1 MKRAPYILSI
11 LCTLALAGLPARA
24 EMIDF
29 EDRPASNGAVPL
41 SDEYSDRGVHFD
53 TRYGMTWSGLTGGDP
68 GGWQLEGTRGPAFM
82 GVEGFSSTSSLGFD
96 TPVTGFKLDLARG
109 AGTHANFYDFVMVSG
124 LHAGRPVDSKT
135 VFLGEVNDWKTIE
148 LAGEMD
154 RVVVFSSAFYVN
166 FRFGVDNLRWDG
178 GPEPV
183 TATVDIDVMP
193 GNARNPINLGS
204 RGVVPVVLYGSA
216 DFDVADVDPDQLRFG
231 PKGAGLRPAGAKMAH
246 LSGPH
251 RDHRNDDGHLDLLL
265 HYKIPDAGL
274 GEGDELA
281 CVYGVT
287 HQGAPFEGCDSV
299 NPVRARK

>member
-1 MKRAPYILSI
+1 MKIAPHILSM
-11 LCTLALAGLPARA
+11 LCGLALAGHPARA

-29 EDRPASNGAVPL
+29 EDRPASDGAVAL
-41 SDEYSDRGVHFD
+41 SDEYADRGVQFD
-53 TRYGMTWSGLTGGDP
+53 TRDGMTWSGLTGGDP

-82 GVEGFSSTSSLGFD
+82 GVEGFSSTSALRFD
-96 TPVTGFKLDLARG
+96 APVSGFKLDLARG

-124 LHAGRPVDSKT
+124 LHAGRPVDSRT

-183 TATVDIDVMP
+183 AATVDIDIKP
-193 GNARNPINLGS
+193 GNARNAINLGS
-204 RGVVPVVLYGSA
+204 RGVVPVALYGSA
-216 DFDVADVDPDQLRFG
+216 DFDVQDVDPDQLQFG
-231 PKGAGLRPAGAKMAH
+231 PAGAAEAAGAELAH

-251 RDHRNDDGHLDLLL
+251 VDHRNDDGHLDLLL
-265 HYKIPDAGL
+265 HFSVPDAGL
-274 GEGDELA
+274 AEDDELA
-281 CVYGVT
+281 CVHGMT
-287 HQGAPFEGCDSV
+287 LQGTPFEGCDAV